1 MLAYFWGCV
10 KMVTS
15 RKQSTQH
22 KPNEGNTMNVH
33 TRTVN
38 LWLAND
44 EFLYGEVMDALKENS
59 NVYDFGIKVRKIV
72 EDWLFTPIKDAF
84 TADVL
89 QSSLCEVNW
98 AEISDDY
105 WSEYK
110 GE

>member
-1 MLAYFWGCV
+1 
-10 KMVTS
+10 
-15 RKQSTQH
+15 
-22 KPNEGNTMNVH
+22 MNVH

-59 NVYDFGIKVRKIV
+59 NVYDFGIKVREVV
-72 EDWLFTPIKDAF
+72 EDWLFTPVKDAF

-110 GE
+110 GD